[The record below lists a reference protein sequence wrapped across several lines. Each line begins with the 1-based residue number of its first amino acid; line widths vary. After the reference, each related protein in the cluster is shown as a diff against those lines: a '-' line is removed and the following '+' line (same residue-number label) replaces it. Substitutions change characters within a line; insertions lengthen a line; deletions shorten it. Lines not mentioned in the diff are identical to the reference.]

1 MSRQFS
7 SLLAIAAVCVTLA
20 PAPAIAEATPAPAQ
34 GAKTTTAGKAAKT
47 KKPVDCSQVKCL
59 ALTFD
64 DGPGKY
70 AGKLLDTLK
79 KYNAKATFFLEG
91 QYVKARPQFVKRMVA
106 EGHEL
111 GNHSYSH
118 PDFTKSGA
126 ATIRN
131 EIKKTQD
138 AVKKA
143 AGVEPKLLRPP
154 YGLTDLQVSDIATE
168 FGMPIILW
176 TAGSKDWSS
185 KNVKAIQKQ
194 TLAVAEQNGIILMH
208 DWVKQTVDGMPALI
222 KTLQN
227 KGYHLVTVSEVI
239 KDQKLEPGD
248 AFPLPEGWEQ

>member
-1 MSRQFS
+1 MSRQIS

-20 PAPAIAEATPAPAQ
+20 PAPAFAQAP
-34 GAKTTTAGKAAKT
+34 
-47 KKPVDCSQVKCL
+47 KKEPVDCDQVKCI

-70 AGKLLDTLK
+70 AGTLLDTLK
-79 KYNAKATFFLEG
+79 KYDAKATFFLEG
-91 QYVKARPQFVKRMVA
+91 QYVKSRPQYVKRMVA

-118 PDFTKSGA
+118 PDFTKSEPG
-126 ATIRN
+126 TIRS
-131 EIKKTQD
+131 EIQKTQD

-154 YGLTDLQVSDIATE
+154 YGMADLQVSDIAAE
-168 FGMPIILW
+168 FGMPMILW
-176 TAGSKDWSS
+176 TAGSQDWSS
-185 KNVKAIQKQ
+185 KNVDAIQKQ
-194 TLAVAEQNGIILMH
+194 TLAVAKPNSIILMH

-227 KGYHLVTVSEVI
+227 KGYHLVTVSDVVKNEDL
-239 KDQKLEPGD
+239 KPGD
-248 AFPLPEGWEQ
+248 IFPVPDGWEK

>member
-20 PAPAIAEATPAPAQ
+20 PAPALAQAP
-34 GAKTTTAGKAAKT
+34 
-47 KKPVDCSQVKCL
+47 KKETVDCSQVKCL

-70 AGKLLDTLK
+70 AGTLLDTLK
-79 KYNAKATFFLEG
+79 KYKAKATFFLEG
-91 QYVKARPQFVKRMVA
+91 QYVKSRPAFVKRMVA

-111 GNHSYSH
+111 GNHSYTH
-118 PDFTKSGA
+118 PDFTKSSA
-126 ATIRN
+126 ATIRS
-131 EIKKTQD
+131 EIQKTQD

-154 YGLTDLQVSDIATE
+154 YGLTDLQISDVAQE
-168 FGMPIILW
+168 FGMPMILW
-176 TAGSKDWSS
+176 TAGSEDWSS
-185 KNVKAIQKQ
+185 KNVDAIQKQ
-194 TLAVAEQNGIILMH
+194 TLAVAKPNGIILMH

-227 KGYHLVTVSEVI
+227 KGYHLVTVSDVI
-239 KDQKLEPGD
+239 KDENLQPGD
-248 AFPLPEGWEQ
+248 AFPLPAGWTN

>member
-1 MSRQFS
+1 MSRQIS

-20 PAPAIAEATPAPAQ
+20 PAPAFAQAP
-34 GAKTTTAGKAAKT
+34 
-47 KKPVDCSQVKCL
+47 KKEPVDCEQVKCI

-70 AGKLLDTLK
+70 AGTLLDTLK
-79 KYNAKATFFLEG
+79 KYDAKATFFLEG
-91 QYVKARPQFVKRMVA
+91 QYVKSRPQYVKRMAA

-118 PDFTKSGA
+118 PDFTKSEA
-126 ATIRN
+126 ATIKS
-131 EIKKTQD
+131 EIQKTQD

-154 YGLTDLQVSDIATE
+154 YGMADLQVADIAAE
-168 FGMPIILW
+168 FGMPMILW
-176 TAGSKDWSS
+176 TAGSQDWSS
-185 KNVKAIQKQ
+185 KNVDAIQKQ
-194 TLAVAEQNGIILMH
+194 TLAVAKPNAIILMH

-227 KGYHLVTVSEVI
+227 KGYHLVTVSDVVKNEN
-239 KDQKLEPGD
+239 LEPGD
-248 AFPLPEGWEQ
+248 IFPVPAGWEK

>member
-1 MSRQFS
+1 MSRQIS

-20 PAPAIAEATPAPAQ
+20 PAPAFAQAP
-34 GAKTTTAGKAAKT
+34 
-47 KKPVDCSQVKCL
+47 KKEPVDCSQVKCI

-70 AGKLLDTLK
+70 AGTLLDTLK
-79 KYNAKATFFLEG
+79 KHNAKATFFLEG
-91 QYVKARPQFVKRMVA
+91 QYVKSRPSYVKRMAA

-118 PDFTKSGA
+118 PDFTKSEAG
-126 ATIRN
+126 TIKS

-154 YGLTDLQVSDIATE
+154 YGLADLQVSDIAAE
-168 FGMPIILW
+168 FGMPMILW
-176 TAGSKDWSS
+176 TAGSQDWST
-185 KNVKAIQKQ
+185 KNVEAIQKQ
-194 TLAVAEQNGIILMH
+194 TLTVAKPNGIILMH
-208 DWVKQTVDGMPALI
+208 DWVKQTVDGMPSLI

-227 KGYHLVTVSEVI
+227 KGYHLVTVSDVI
-239 KDQKLEPGD
+239 KGESLEPGD
-248 AFPLPEGWEQ
+248 IYPVPEGWEK